1 VLTWSQRY
9 RLRAAVSRRLWP
21 IPSVFAVFAVGLA
34 QLVAWLDRTYTPASP
49 PVTFDSDSTL
59 STLAAIASGMLVFIG
74 FVFSVVTFA
83 IQYEAST
90 YTPRLLRTIANSTAM
105 RLTLG
110 VFIATFVYA
119 LLLLAQTEPDREYRY
134 SVIVAVIL
142 VGVSLLFFLALM
154 TEVADR
160 ARSGRTVGD
169 VGRAGRR
176 TIERTCG
183 AATDSSPVM
192 RDELRLPDTGRVVHQ
207 PDATGGVIQAIDVD
221 GIVNLA
227 AHHDVIVELV
237 SDVGSFVESGVP
249 LFRVHGG
256 TAAFPDEEL
265 LASIATGEERTS
277 DQDPR
282 LSIRIL
288 VDIAIRALSPA
299 INDPTTAV
307 EALERIGDLLLLLST
322 RELPDGIHRDG
333 SGMPR
338 LVEPTTTWDDYLT
351 LALTEIRIYGVGS
364 PFVVSALRRIL
375 DLLLLRAPAPRRPAI
390 DRQARLLDRAEQ
402 RAEPG
407 TATSIDPASTSNTT
421 SRQAGPGAKQQARP
435 PERWLFRHMDGP
447 GG

>member
-9 RLRAAVSRRLWP
+9 RLRAAVARRVWP
-21 IPSVFAVFAVGLA
+21 IPVVFAVVAVGLA
-34 QLVAWLDRTYTPASP
+34 QLMVWLDRTYTPAA
-49 PVTFDSDSTL
+49 PVTFDSGSTQ

-119 LLLLAQTEPDREYRY
+119 LLLLAQTEPNREYRY
-134 SVIVAVIL
+134 SVIVAMVL

-169 VGRAGRR
+169 VGRTGRR
-176 TIERTCG
+176 IIEHTCG
-183 AATDSSPVM
+183 AATDPSPAV
-192 RDELRLPDTGRVVHQ
+192 RDEPRLEGTGRVVHQ
-207 PDATGGVIQAIDVD
+207 PHATGGVIQAIDVD
-221 GIVNLA
+221 GIVKLA

-237 SDVGSFVESGVP
+237 SGVGSFVESGAP

-256 TAAFPDEEL
+256 TEGFPDDKL
-265 LASIATGEERTS
+265 LASIATGEERNS

-307 EALERIGDLLLLLST
+307 EALERIGNLLLLLST

-333 SGMPR
+333 SGAPR
-338 LVEPTTTWDDYLT
+338 LVEPTPTWDDYLT

-364 PFVVSALRRIL
+364 PFVVSAMRRIL
-375 DLLLLRAPAPRRPAI
+375 DLVLRQAPAARRPAI
-390 DRQARLLDRAEQ
+390 DRQVRLLDEAEQ

-407 TATSIDPASTSNTT
+407 TATLVDPSSDGHATASGST
-421 SRQAGPGAKQQARP
+421 G
-435 PERWLFRHMDGP
+435 
-447 GG
+447 

>member
-9 RLRAAVSRRLWP
+9 RLRAAVARRVWP
-21 IPSVFAVFAVGLA
+21 IPLVFAVFAVGLA
-34 QLVAWLDRTYTPASP
+34 QFVAWLDRTYTPAA
-49 PVTFDSDSTL
+49 PVTFDSGSTL
-59 STLAAIASGMLVFIG
+59 STLSAIASGMLVFTG
-74 FVFSVVTFA
+74 FVFSVITFA

-105 RLTLG
+105 RVTLG

-142 VGVSLLFFLALM
+142 VGVSVLFFLALM

-183 AATDSSPVM
+183 AATDPSPAVP
-192 RDELRLPDTGRVVHQ
+192 DEVRLEGTGRVVHQ
-207 PDATGGVIQAIDVD
+207 PDATGGVIQAMDVD
-221 GIVNLA
+221 GIVDLA
-227 AHHDVIVELV
+227 AHHDVVIQLV
-237 SDVGSFVESGVP
+237 TDVGSFVDSGAP
-249 LFRVHGG
+249 LFRVYGG
-256 TAAFPDEEL
+256 TDAFPDDDL

-277 DQDPR
+277 EQDPR

-307 EALERIGDLLLLLST
+307 EALERIGDLLLMLST
-322 RELPDGIHRDG
+322 RQLPDGIHRDG
-333 SGMPR
+333 SGVPR
-338 LVEPTTTWDDYLT
+338 LVEPTPTWDDYLT
-351 LALTEIRIYGVGS
+351 VALTEIRIYGVGS
-364 PFVVSALRRIL
+364 PFVVGAMRRIL
-375 DLLLLRAPAPRRPAI
+375 DSLRLRAPESRLPAI
-390 DRQARLLDRAEQ
+390 DRQSRLLDQAEKQ
-402 RAEPG
+402 AG
-407 TATSIDPASTSNTT
+407 AGAATSSDPAS
-421 SRQAGPGAKQQARP
+421 AGHSTPGEAPARTAA
-435 PERWLFRHMDGP
+435 DN
-447 GG
+447 